1 MIQKTDRRNVV
12 VIFDKDTNK
21 KRMARSKFQKRDIQ
35 E

>member
-1 MIQKTDRRNVV
+1 MIQKTDRRSVV

-21 KRMARSKFQKRDIQ
+21 KRMTRSKFQKRDIQ